1 MIKVTVPATSADLGP
16 GFDCM
21 GVALN
26 IYNTIE
32 VEESDSGLQIE
43 INGLT
48 GRIPCDESN
57 LVYRAMKVVFDKAGY
72 KPRGLKI
79 KQTNDIPITKGLGS
93 SAACIVGGLFAASRM
108 VNIDL
113 SRDELAV
120 MAAQLDGHPDNTTAA
135 ITGGLV
141 VTVLEGEK
149 IYYSRIGIPDNIRF
163 AAFIPDF
170 TLPTTKARMMLPE
183 RVLHRDAVFNAGRAA
198 LLAASL
204 ASGKLENLSC
214 AVEDRIHQQYRKKL
228 VPSIDRIFDV
238 SSRCGARGCYLSG
251 AGPVLMA
258 LIDRDYEQFQSRADS
273 YLKSLIPRWEL
284 KILELEKKGVNV
296 FVN

>member
-1 MIKVTVPATSADLGP
+1 MIKVSVPATSANLGP

-21 GVALN
+21 GAALN
-26 IYNTIE
+26 IYNTVE
-32 VEESDSGLQIE
+32 VEESDEGLKIE
-43 INGLT
+43 ISGLT

-57 LVYRAMKVVFDKAGY
+57 LVYKAMKTVFDKVGY
-72 KPRGLKI
+72 NPRGLRI
-79 KQTNDIPITKGLGS
+79 KQTNNIPITKGLGS
-93 SAACIVGGLFAASRM
+93 SAASIVGGLFAANRM
-108 VNIDL
+108 VDSNL
-113 SRDELAV
+113 SRDELTV

-135 ITGGLV
+135 ITGGLAV
-141 VTVLEGEK
+141 SVLEGGN
-149 IYYSRIGIPDNIRF
+149 IFYSRIEIPDRIRF

-183 RVLHRDAVFNAGRAA
+183 RVQHKDAVFNAGRAA

-204 ASGKLENLSC
+204 SSGKLENLSC
-214 AVEDRIHQQYRKKL
+214 AVEDRIHQPYRKKL
-228 VPSIDRIFDV
+228 IPSIDRIFDI
-238 SSRCGARGCYLSG
+238 SLRCGARGCYLSG

-258 LIDRDYEQFQSRADS
+258 LLDRDYDQFYSRASS

-284 KILELEKKGVNV
+284 KILELDKKGVDV